1 MKKLVIAALTIML
14 LTLGLCAC
22 TSDPT
27 PSEPGETV
35 KPTPKENL
43 TVSDFTIVYPKKTL
57 FSSAEPEEISR
68 VLWNS
73 VRNNGG
79 KIDIFDDRID
89 EENGFSENMYEILIG
104 GTNREQTAAASDR
117 RLKYNDYVIKYID
130 TKLVINAGSDEA
142 LLNAVNYFAEN
153 YVNTKLASTV
163 DGWKEIMQLDYEYI
177 YDANVGRLLID
188 GVDITEFTICSNIRR
203 GHIDMFISQ
212 MIEKVGEKLKCPPV
226 IMNYEHEIIIGDCG
240 KPEYEQVAAGLS
252 GNDYAIDVVNG
263 KLVIASASDAGL
275 VHAMYEFYSRY
286 LDKKCET
293 LNISSE
299 NSYVYK
305 RQYPITSMTL
315 GGCDINDYVI
325 VADENSSAVAEFLKK
340 KIEEMTGISLRIV
353 TDSPD
358 NYEAAIV
365 LYGVGNKAAASL
377 MSRVSED
384 ELFVKS
390 DGSKIYIGT
399 NSINYS
405 NITAV
410 KAFITE
416 ILGYDVVKGAAAS
429 EIVDEL
435 QIDLKANAA
444 DYKEEFVITH
454 YGGLQR
460 HLLLN
465 EDGSLNTYHIE
476 EAIEAG
482 MNVLELKGTRELNTM
497 VLEYCDKRGGVRCMV
512 YDTEI
517 FNLADIARREEEFYA
532 GWMDDVKDAVNL
544 YKGYSSMYMY
554 GITDEPDLKSDTV
567 LESLRDLTALIR
579 ELDPARTCYI
589 NNIPLFDL
597 GDGNLYENLLQVT
610 GLDLLS
616 YDRYVFNDVRGRE
629 NAPIANYYDNL
640 ELARN
645 SAFKYGARYMNIALL
660 TDHRAIMGNTEVVVD
675 YRYLSEAEL
684 RWEAFTALAYGVV
697 GYSYFTYWSP
707 SQEYV
712 GSNNWYNP
720 KGGAISVDGEKTEHY
735 YNIKNVDK
743 TLQVMGN
750 VLMGRKS
757 LAVFHLNL
765 QEVGFKNES
774 GNRMMRGTKFEGYGS
789 IEKIVA
795 PDATIGFFED
805 NLMVIA
811 SKDFENS
818 IDVEVKTGSK
828 LLILD
833 TETGEWNSLDS
844 KSFSLE
850 AGGAALIKIIE

>member
-1 MKKLVIAALTIML
+1 MKKIVIAALTIIL
-14 LTLGLCAC
+14 LALGLCAC

-57 FSSAEPEEISR
+57 LSSAEPEEISR

-117 RLKYNDYVIKYID
+117 HLKYYDYVIKYID

-142 LLNAVNYFAEN
+142 LLNAVNYFTEN

-163 DGWKEIMQLDYEYI
+163 EGWKEIMQLDYEYI
-177 YDANVGRLLID
+177 HDSNVGRLLID

-212 MIEKVGEKLKCPPV
+212 VLEKAGEKLKCPEF
-226 IMNYEHEIIIGDCG
+226 IINYEHEIIIGDCG

-252 GNDYAIDVVNG
+252 GNDYAIEVVNG

-315 GGCDINDYVI
+315 GGLDINDYVI

-365 LYGVGNKAAASL
+365 LYGMGNKAAASL

-390 DGSKIYIGT
+390 EGSKIYIGT

-405 NITAV
+405 NITAA
-410 KAFITE
+410 KAFIKE

-429 EIVDEL
+429 EIVDAMH
-435 QIDLKANAA
+435 IDFTANAK
-444 DYKEEFVITH
+444 DYKEEFTVMHFNGIPEEF
-454 YGGLQR
+454 LI
-460 HLLLN
+460 N
-465 EDGSLNTYHIE
+465 ADGSVNPYHIE
-476 EAIEAG
+476 EAVEAG
-482 MNVLELKGTRELNTM
+482 MNVLDLNGCSRDATIK
-497 VLEYCDKRGGVRCMV
+497 VLEYCDKIGGVRCIVHDPKIMGV
-512 YDTEI
+512 
-517 FNLADIARREEEFYA
+517 ASCVREGQELYA
-532 GWMDDVKDAVNL
+532 GWTDDVKEAVNL
-544 YKGYSSMYMY
+544 YKGYSSTYMY
-554 GITDEPDLKSDTV
+554 HIIDEPEIADEEV
-567 LESLRDLTALIR
+567 LRTLRDIAVYVK
-579 ELDPARTCYI
+579 ELDPARTIYI
-589 NNIPLFDL
+589 NNMPVIIPVSESP
-597 GDGNLYENLLQVT
+597 YENFLQVT

-616 YDRYVFNDVRGRE
+616 YDRYVFDDRNGRE
-629 NAPIANYYDNL
+629 NTPIAGYYDNL
-640 ELARN
+640 EFARN
-645 SAFKYGARYMNIALL
+645 SALKCGANYMNIALL
-660 TDHRAIMGNTEVVVD
+660 IDHYADVENGVVL
-675 YRYLSEAEL
+675 RHLNENEL
-684 RWEAFTALAYGVV
+684 RWQAFTSLAYGVS
-697 GYSYFTYWSP
+697 GYSYFTYWSVKYGDYP
-707 SQEYV
+707 HV
-712 GSNNWYNP
+712 YNP
-720 KGGAISVDGEKTEHY
+720 EGGAISVDGKKTDHY
-735 YNIKNVDK
+735 YDIKNIDK
-743 TLQVMGN
+743 HLRIMGDI
-750 VLMGRKS
+750 LMGRKS

-765 QEVGFKNES
+765 QGFIIPELNIE
-774 GNRMMRGTKFEGYGS
+774 RMMLGTKFEGYGS
-789 IEKIVA
+789 IEEIIA

-818 IDVEVKTGSK
+818 IDVDVKTGSK

-850 AGGAALIKIIE
+850 AGGAALIKIVE